1 MLPRMN
7 EILTIYASY
16 CLCFNLQVNPSSTD
30 PVTQQI
36 QSKLG
41 DFQRVRPYLDQS
53 GSGQLIGVDL
63 VPQSP
68 GGPPPSPRH
77 HPLPSSASGSV
88 ISR

>member
-1 MLPRMN
+1 M
-7 EILTIYASY
+7 
-16 CLCFNLQVNPSSTD
+16 QVNPSATD

-53 GSGQLIGVDL
+53 ESGLLIGVDL

-77 HPLPSSASGSV
+77 HTLPSSGSGFAT
-88 ISR
+88 SR